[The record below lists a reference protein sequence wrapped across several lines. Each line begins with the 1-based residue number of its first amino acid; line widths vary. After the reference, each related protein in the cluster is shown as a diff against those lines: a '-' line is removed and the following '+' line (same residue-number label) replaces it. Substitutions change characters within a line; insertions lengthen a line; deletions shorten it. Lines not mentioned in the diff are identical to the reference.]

1 MILAIN
7 GQARMRRTL
16 MGLALALSAL
26 ASAIIGE
33 TFVYRVYLPP
43 DYQRAQQKRYPVLYM
58 LHGAGGNYTEWTD
71 SYLPERADEL
81 IRVGEIQ
88 PLIIVM
94 PEGGERSY
102 FANL

>member
-71 SYLPERADEL
+71 SYLPEQIDRMTLAGQ
-81 IRVGEIQ
+81 IPAMIV
-88 PLIIVM
+88 VM
-94 PEGGERSY
+94 PDDGEGT
-102 FANL
+102 